1 MVETTKPDMIM
12 VTGDIT
18 SEKENYTAFKTFCTF
33 MEDFKIP
40 WGFVFGNHE
49 GLDIKYEENE
59 VLDPEKI
66 ADRQTLSDYL
76 ESLPNCIYEAGDE
89 AVDGIFTLCRS
100 EAERL
105 STLKMMVLLQLRI
118 LSVTEGRIQLQSAK
132 SSDFMLNC

>member
-18 SEKENYTAFKTFCTF
+18 SEREN
-33 MEDFKIP
+33 
-40 WGFVFGNHE
+40 
-49 GLDIKYEENE
+49 
-59 VLDPEKI
+59 
-66 ADRQTLSDYL
+66 L

-89 AVDGIFTLCRS
+89 AVDGIFILCRS

-105 STLKMMVLLQLRI
+105 STLKMTVLLQLRI

-132 SSDFMLNC
+132 SNDFMLNC